1 MRGGG
6 VWADTATGLQGIE
19 NWLNAHPALL
29 SLLKNTGNLAAG
41 ATWLK
46 NFTPAGIVI
55 GLVTNYGYEKVLQLM
70 EGRMDVAKEALSS
83 YFKAHDKDITQE
95 QASYLANFSMEVL
108 QAAGQVA
115 VHQVAAKRFNAVKK
129 GAGKAA
135 KAAKVEGV
143 AKGGCNKIP
152 VGRRGNPLN
161 VVRGTNVS
169 TIINGRKFTGHALDK
184 MQGRGFTPTIVE
196 EIIKHPTKI
205 ISGKQPGT
213 TVYIGEKLKVVLN
226 EAADIIT
233 VIPQ

>member
-29 SLLKNTGNLAAG
+29 SLMKNTGNLAAG

-55 GLVTNYGYEKVLQLM
+55 GLVTNYGYEQVLQLM
-70 EGRMDVAKEALSS
+70 EGRKDVAREALSS

-135 KAAKVEGV
+135 KAAKVEGGV
-143 AKGGCNKIP
+143 AKAKAIQLNNSQKKSIRNLEKQVAKHQQKLKEYITNPDKCDNRGFLKNKPAVERERLMQERVDSLQHQIKTFETQIKD
-152 VGRRGNPLN
+152 LK
-161 VVRGTNVS
+161 T
-169 TIINGRKFTGHALDK
+169 GRKSVL
-184 MQGRGFTPTIVE
+184 
-196 EIIKHPTKI
+196 TK
-205 ISGKQPGT
+205 SNK
-213 TVYIGEKLKVVLN
+213 
-226 EAADIIT
+226 
-233 VIPQ
+233 